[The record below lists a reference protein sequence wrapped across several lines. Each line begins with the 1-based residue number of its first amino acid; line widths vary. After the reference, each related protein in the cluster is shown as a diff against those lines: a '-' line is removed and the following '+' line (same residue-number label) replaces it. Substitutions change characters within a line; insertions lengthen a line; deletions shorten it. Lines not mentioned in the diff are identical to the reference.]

1 MKGVLNLETR
11 RVLVES
17 NSQAILLSASKP
29 TEHSEKK
36 PSSVDSKIKANDD
49 DHNNNNNSNESN
61 DSYGADRVR
70 WEKEEKG
77 GKLILLYNHVII
89 FIITN
94 IT

>member
-1 MKGVLNLETR
+1 MLSLEAS

-36 PSSVDSKIKANDD
+36 PSSVDSKIKADD
-49 DHNNNNNSNESN
+49 DDNNNNSSNSNERN

-77 GKLILLYNHVII
+77 GKLILLYNNVII

>member
-1 MKGVLNLETR
+1 MLSLEAS

-36 PSSVDSKIKANDD
+36 PISVNSKIKADDD
-49 DHNNNNNSNESN
+49 DHNNNNNNNSNESN

>member
-1 MKGVLNLETR
+1 MSLEAS

-77 GKLILLYNHVII
+77 GTYHQVSSIRILYLIL
-89 FIITN
+89 
-94 IT
+94 